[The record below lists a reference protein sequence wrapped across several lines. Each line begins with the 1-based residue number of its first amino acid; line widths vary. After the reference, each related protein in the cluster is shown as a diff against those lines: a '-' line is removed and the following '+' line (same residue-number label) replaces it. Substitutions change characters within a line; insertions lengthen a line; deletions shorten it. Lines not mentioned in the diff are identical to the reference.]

1 MNSCDI
7 KEDLLTIAN
16 RNLDKLVKKES
27 VSRLFE
33 RMEKYSPQTLCKLF
47 PNYADYIHSTN
58 KNLYLCAI
66 LVTLYQL
73 RRTRMARCFQTILEA
88 EQHTENEVI
97 EAKATLLKMNRH
109 AFWAGDAA
117 SPLDDEEGILEK
129 YEAIRDE
136 LFDNRQDEFK
146 NMNELELWERYVSS
160 IIQHASLMIDSK
172 YGNVLNIIEL
182 EKVLDNQRNI
192 YVTELEKEVH
202 ADEND

>member
-16 RNLDKLVKKES
+16 RNLDKLVKKDS

-47 PNYADYIHSTN
+47 PNYADYILSTN

-73 RRTRMARCFQTILEA
+73 RRTRMVRCFQTILEA
-88 EQHTENEVI
+88 DQHTENEVI

-117 SPLDDEEGILEK
+117 SPFDDEEGVLEK
-129 YEAIRDE
+129 YEAIRDV
-136 LFDNRQDEFK
+136 LFDNRRGEFK
-146 NMNELELWERYVSS
+146 DMNELELWEKYVSS
-160 IIQHASLMIDSK
+160 IIQHASQMIDWK
-172 YGNVLNIIEL
+172 YGDVLSIIEL

-192 YVTELEKEVH
+192 YVTELEKEVR